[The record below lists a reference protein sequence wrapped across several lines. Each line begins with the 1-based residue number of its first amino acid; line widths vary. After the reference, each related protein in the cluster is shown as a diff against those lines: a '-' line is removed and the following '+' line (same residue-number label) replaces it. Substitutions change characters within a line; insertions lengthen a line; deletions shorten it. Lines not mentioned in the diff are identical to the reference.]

1 MIMILTRVLGAAAIA
16 GITAFTAATPA
27 LADDPGSTIG
37 NNIGAL
43 LIASQNE
50 GANAGNDGT
59 TSSHGSSNGNTL
71 ANNIADQSNVALI
84 NTAKVA
90 EDAFV
95 TA

>member
-1 MIMILTRVLGAAAIA
+1 MIMIITRVLGAATIA
-16 GITAFTAATPA
+16 GITAATPA
-27 LADDPGSTIG
+27 LADDPGNTIG
-37 NNIGAL
+37 NNMGAL

-90 EDAFV
+90 EDALV

>member
-1 MIMILTRVLGAAAIA
+1 MTKIFTRVLGAAAIA
-16 GITAFTAATPA
+16 GITVFTAATPA
-27 LADDPGSTIG
+27 LANTIG

-50 GANAGNDGT
+50 GANAGNDGS

-71 ANNIADQSNVALI
+71 ANNIADQSNVALV

-90 EDAFV
+90 EDALV